1 MNCYSDL
8 KTFANSR
15 PSASNFKN
23 IFSITRTISSQK
35 VRTVLETSY
44 VHINCF
50 FLGDF
55 FAIPFKSGVKL
66 MSRDQEFLPQKLN
79 CGTENF
85 FSATAFST
93 NGNHLVGGT
102 VDGKIVFWKLAT
114 GAQIAEVINLEKIRK
129 RYPHFKTFCSP
140 LGNF

>member
-1 MNCYSDL
+1 MFL
-8 KTFANSR
+8 
-15 PSASNFKN
+15 
-23 IFSITRTISSQK
+23 
-35 VRTVLETSY
+35 
-44 VHINCF
+44 F
-50 FLGDF
+50 FLGEF

-79 CGTENF
+79 CGTEKF

-114 GAQIAEVINLEKIRK
+114 GAQIAEVIILEKLFVN
-129 RYPHFKTFCSP
+129 PLATFR
-140 LGNF
+140 